1 MPVRYN
7 KPRGK
12 TLAERRRRF
21 GQVSRRLRNY
31 YAHRNPR
38 VPRSVFQKPRA
49 GGKSLAIPFKCG
61 YQYTVNGS
69 GTTSV
74 PIDQEV
80 GLQYMLNPDWFNRYS
95 PIFDWV
101 RINKVRIEVTCPNNI
116 GQIGVAGS
124 TLYRMWSKKASS
136 ISETP
141 PGSNNEW
148 LNMQN
153 ARRSTFNTK
162 TNSVQYYFTPAF
174 EAPQGATI
182 AKRLMY
188 KRWFEFPSGPTGAIP
203 HLGIIAHIVKMDG
216 ANIANSEKFNVN
228 VTLYCQFKGVKQL

>member
-1 MPVRYN
+1 MPVSHQSIRRN
-7 KPRGK
+7 VRARWLATKKK
-12 TLAERRRRF
+12 TAK
-21 GQVSRRLRNY
+21 RNIR
-31 YAHRNPR
+31 AHRNAR
-38 VPRSVFQKPRA
+38 LFRAPRA
-49 GGKSLAIPFKCG
+49 GGASLAIPFKCG
-61 YQYTVNGS
+61 YQYVVNGS
-69 GTTSV
+69 GTSSV

-80 GLQYMLNPDWFNRYS
+80 GLQYMLNPDWYNRYS

-101 RINKVRIEVTCPNNI
+101 RINKVRIEVTCPVNI
-116 GQIGVAGS
+116 GQGPSVSGS

-136 ISETP
+136 VNETP

-153 ARRSTFNTK
+153 AKRTTFNTK
-162 TNSVQYYFTPAF
+162 TNSVNYYFTPAF

-188 KRWFEFPSGPTGAIP
+188 KRWFEFPSGPTGCIP
-203 HLGIIAHIVKMDG
+203 HIGIIAHIVKMDG
-216 ANIANSEKFNVN
+216 ATISNAEKFNVN